1 MRFLTGCVVLA
12 LAASALAQ
20 TAVNLSAIDALYPQL
35 EPVYIDIHR
44 NPELSGHEQRTAAKL
59 AEALRQA
66 GYDVTTGVG
75 GSGVVGVLKNGPGP
89 TLMLRTELDAL
100 PVPEQTGLPYA
111 SRVRVK
117 DDAGADVP
125 VMHACGHDLHMTAWL
140 GTATL
145 LARDKSRWSG
155 TLLFIAQ
162 PAEETVGGAAAMLKD
177 GLFTRFS
184 RPNFVFAVH
193 DDTDLPAGKV
203 GFVPGFSHAN
213 VDSVDITIFGKGGH
227 GATPQNTVDPIVIA
241 ARTVLALQTIVAR
254 EVNPQD
260 PAVVTVGSIHGGTKH
275 NIIPDQVKL
284 QLTVRT
290 DRDEVR
296 KHVLASIQRI
306 ARAEAEAAG
315 APQPPKVEF
324 SEPTDANYNDPA
336 LTQRIAVALR
346 RTLGDAN
353 LVQIP
358 PKMVS
363 EDFTEYGRAGV
374 PATMFFVGAV
384 DPVKFQQAKATGT
397 RVPGLHSST
406 FAPDLKPALETA
418 IATEM
423 AAVLELL
430 PKK

>member
-125 VMHACGHDLHMTAWL
+125 VMHACGRDLHMTAWL

-260 PAVVTVGSIHGGTKH
+260 LYTYGI
-275 NIIPDQVKL
+275 
-284 QLTVRT
+284 
-290 DRDEVR
+290 
-296 KHVLASIQRI
+296 
-306 ARAEAEAAG
+306 
-315 APQPPKVEF
+315 
-324 SEPTDANYNDPA
+324 Y
-336 LTQRIAVALR
+336 
-346 RTLGDAN
+346 GD
-353 LVQIP
+353 
-358 PKMVS
+358 
-363 EDFTEYGRAGV
+363 
-374 PATMFFVGAV
+374 
-384 DPVKFQQAKATGT
+384 
-397 RVPGLHSST
+397 
-406 FAPDLKPALETA
+406 
-418 IATEM
+418 
-423 AAVLELL
+423 
-430 PKK
+430 